1 VVQSIGLINGIHPL
15 STFSHFSLMS
25 LMTIMNKLHI
35 AFVLV
40 DVGETMDDDDE
51 RPVGTGTTAKSAS
64 ASKSS
69 NKKGSNK
76 DSSAAS
82 TSTGIPSPTSTGS
95 PGGASASA
103 TTDAI
108 DEQSVS
114 STTAGTP
121 SLDARARLGANL
133 FLLSGSE
140 LGHVMTTL
148 EVQCPE
154 VLEMWDKDKV
164 EILVDDIPSKIFAH
178 LNSYVSDKVGTRSV
192 TSTPDMIGG
201 GGDEDNA
208 NKPSK
213 KRKKA

>member
-1 VVQSIGLINGIHPL
+1 
-15 STFSHFSLMS
+15 MS
-25 LMTIMNKLHI
+25 LMILNKIHI
-35 AFVLV
+35 RFEIV
-40 DVGETMDDDDE
+40 DVGETLDDDDE
-51 RPVGTGTTAKSAS
+51 RPGGTGATAKSAS

-76 DSSAAS
+76 ESSAAS
-82 TSTGIPSPTSTGS
+82 TSTGMPSPTSSTAS

-103 TTDAI
+103 TTDAM

-154 VLEMWDKDKV
+154 VLEMWGTDKV

-178 LNSYVSDKVGTRSV
+178 LNSYVSDKVGTRSAP
-192 TSTPDMIGG
+192 STPDILGG
-201 GGDEDNA
+201 GGDEDNN
-208 NKPSK
+208 NKQTK

>member
-1 VVQSIGLINGIHPL
+1 
-15 STFSHFSLMS
+15 
-25 LMTIMNKLHI
+25 
-35 AFVLV
+35 
-40 DVGETMDDDDE
+40 MDDDDE
-51 RPVGTGTTAKSAS
+51 RPAVTATTPKAAS

-69 NKKGSNK
+69 NKKAN
-76 DSSAAS
+76 AAS
-82 TSTGIPSPTSTGS
+82 TSAEIQSPTSSTGS
-95 PGGASASA
+95 ANSPGGAGASASA
-103 TTDAI
+103 TTDVM

-114 STTAGTP
+114 STTAAGTP

-164 EILVDDIPSKIFAH
+164 EIIVDEIPSKIFAM

-192 TSTPDMIGG
+192 PRTPDTMSG
-201 GGDEDNA
+201 GGDDDNN